1 MQRRS
6 GFQIMKRLI
15 IELKPLAP
23 IMAITISMGVIG
35 FLAAIAIAS
44 FGAIAIGTLIGDI
57 TFISFTGAM
66 IVMALAAV
74 FRGFLRYAEQLS
86 GHYIAFKI
94 LYILRDKIFAKL
106 RKLAPAKLEGQE
118 KGNLISLITS
128 DIELL
133 EVFYAHTI
141 APISIAIITNK
152 LRKLAPAK
160 LEGQEKGNLIS
171 LITSDIELLEVFYAH
186 TIAPISIAIITNTI
200 IAIIL
205 YMINPWF
212 GLLSVVFFLIVGFVI
227 PYASSSLGKEAG
239 VAYRNMFGECNN
251 YILDS
256 LRGLKEVLLFKNGEE
271 RLKEINSKS
280 HRINESLDKIKEH
293 EGIIRAITDLT
304 IMIAI
309 LTFVGLGFYQY
320 SVGNL
325 SFTWMLVGIVII
337 ASSFGPVVALSN
349 LSNTL
354 LQTFACAERL
364 FDLIDEEPHVEE
376 VLEGHEISGD
386 SISYEDVTFAYPNRK
401 EKIFDSTSVNIEKG
415 DKIALIGESG
425 IGKSTFVKLMMR
437 FWDVN
442 EGKIKLDNINIK
454 EVSTNSIRNTQTLVS
469 QETYLFN
476 ESILDNIRIGNINAT
491 KDEVIK
497 AAKMASIHD
506 FIETLPKGY
515 DTKVGELGGN
525 LSSGEKQRIGLA
537 RAFLSDGNVLIL
549 DEPTSN
555 LDTLNEGEILKSIKE
570 NCEDKTI
577 VLISHRKSTTAVC
590 NKTYKLENSKLIMS

>member
-1 MQRRS
+1 MKRRS

-15 IELKPLAP
+15 VELKPLAP
-23 IMAITISMGVIG
+23 IMMITIFMGILG
-35 FLAAIAIAS
+35 FLAAISIAS

-66 IVMALAAV
+66 VVMGVAALL
-74 FRGFLRYAEQLS
+74 RGFLRYGEQLS

-94 LYILRDKIFAKL
+94 LYILRDKIFTVL
-106 RKLAPAKLEGQE
+106 RKLAPAKLEGKE

-141 APISIAIITNK
+141 APIAIAI
-152 LRKLAPAK
+152 
-160 LEGQEKGNLIS
+160 
-171 LITSDIELLEVFYAH
+171 V
-186 TIAPISIAIITNTI
+186 TNTI
-200 IAIIL
+200 ISIVL
-205 YMINPWF
+205 FMINPWF
-212 GLLSVVFFLIVGFVI
+212 GILSIVFFVIVGFVI
-227 PYASSSLGKEAG
+227 PYASSALAKDAG
-239 VAYRNMFGECNN
+239 VEYRNIFGESNS

-256 LRGLKEVLLFKNGEE
+256 LRGLKEVLLFKGGEE
-271 RLKEINSKS
+271 RLNTINKNS
-280 HRINESLDKIKEH
+280 HRLNNSLDKIKEH
-293 EGIIRAITDLT
+293 EGVIRAITDIT

-309 LTFVGLGFYQY
+309 LTFVGVGFYQY
-320 SVGNL
+320 SIGDI

-354 LQTFACAERL
+354 LHTFACAERIFEL
-364 FDLIDEEPHVEE
+364 LDEEPHVEE
-376 VLEGHEISGD
+376 VKVGEEVTGESIGYEG
-386 SISYEDVTFAYPNRK
+386 VTFSYPNRK
-401 EKIFDSTSVNIEKG
+401 EKIFDNTSIDIQKG

-425 IGKSTFVKLMMR
+425 IGKSTFIKLIMR
-437 FWDVN
+437 FWDANSGQVT
-442 EGKIKLDNINIK
+442 LDSKNIK
-454 EVSTNSIRNTQTLVS
+454 EVKTESLRKTQTLVS

-476 ESILDNIRIGNINAT
+476 ESIEENIKIGNSDAT
-491 KDEVIK
+491 MEEVIE
-497 AAKMASIHD
+497 AAKKASIHN

-515 DTKVGELGGN
+515 KTKVGELGGN

-537 RAFLSDGNVLIL
+537 RAFLRNGDVLIL

-570 NCEDKTI
+570 NCKDKTI
-577 VLISHRKSTTAVC
+577 ILISHRKSTTAIC
-590 NKTYKLENSKLIMS
+590 NKTYKLEKSKLQLS